1 MSKKP
6 RQRGYNVFT
15 LCSKLYQAKRETNA
29 FGFFNSALYKPYH
42 ILLPEYI
49 AKFLIQ
55 NLFSHTPCH
64 QKNYSHSQD
73 CKALTCRE
81 SCRKRWKCER
91 HLLCSFVLWKY
102 TPRASAD
109 RLGSPWCLGNS
120 TQSLFQTELFTVTA
134 YSPGTFSNTRG
145 ASV

>member
-49 AKFLIQ
+49 AKFLI
-55 NLFSHTPCH
+55 
-64 QKNYSHSQD
+64 
-73 CKALTCRE
+73 
-81 SCRKRWKCER
+81 
-91 HLLCSFVLWKY
+91 
-102 TPRASAD
+102 
-109 RLGSPWCLGNS
+109 
-120 TQSLFQTELFTVTA
+120 
-134 YSPGTFSNTRG
+134 
-145 ASV
+145 